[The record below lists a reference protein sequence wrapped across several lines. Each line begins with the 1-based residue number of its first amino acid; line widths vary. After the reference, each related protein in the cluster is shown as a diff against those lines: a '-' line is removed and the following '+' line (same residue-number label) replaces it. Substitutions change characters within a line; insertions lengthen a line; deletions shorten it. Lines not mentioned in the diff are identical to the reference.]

1 MTESGT
7 LSVRPAAATDLPAA
21 AALMRRTVE
30 EDFGTPYDPDY
41 HRDISDLAGFYL
53 EPPRHTLLVAV
64 DDATGEVVGTG
75 GIRVGRLRGGPEHLV
90 RRYAGDDTAQLVRVY
105 VRRDQRRRGIARA
118 IVQACLRYAVD
129 DGGYAI
135 FALHTFPHS
144 PGALAFWQSIATQV
158 GEQPHIDIPR
168 EIFFE
173 FDPAV
178 ARRIAAGDWPARPA
192 LTPPAK
198 VP

>member
-1 MTESGT
+1 MTQGSMF
-7 LSVRPAAATDLPAA
+7 SVRPATAADLPAA
-21 AALMRRTVE
+21 EALMRRTVE
-30 EDFGTPYDPDY
+30 EDFGTPYDPGY

-75 GIRVGRLRGGPEHLV
+75 GIRVGRLRGGPKHLV
-90 RRYAGDDTAQLVRVY
+90 RRYAGDDTAQLVRIY

-118 IVQACLRYAVD
+118 IVQACLRFGVD

-135 FALHTFPHS
+135 FALHTFPHL
-144 PGALAFWQSIATQV
+144 PGALAFWRSMATQV
-158 GEQPHIDIPR
+158 GEQPHTDIPP

-173 FDPAV
+173 FDPLV
-178 ARRIAAGDWPARPA
+178 ARQIAAGDWPERPA
-192 LTPPAK
+192 RRA
-198 VP
+198 

>member
-1 MTESGT
+1 MSGHGT
-7 LSVRPAAATDLPAA
+7 FSIRPATVVDLPAA
-21 AALMRRTVE
+21 AELMRRTVE
-30 EDFGTPYDPDY
+30 EDFGTPYDPAY
-41 HRDISDLAGFYL
+41 HRDINDLAGSYL
-53 EPPRHTLLVAV
+53 EPPRHTLLVAI

-75 GIRVGRLRGGPEHLV
+75 GIRVGRLRGGPEDLV
-90 RRYAGDDTAQLVRVY
+90 RRYAGDDTAQLVRIY

-118 IVQACLRYAVD
+118 IVQACLRFAID
-129 DGGYAI
+129 DGGYTI

-144 PGALAFWQSIATQV
+144 PGALAFWQSMATQV
-158 GEQPHIDIPR
+158 GEQPHTDIPP

-192 LTPPAK
+192 
-198 VP
+198 